1 MFITQ
6 FLQIYSCIY
15 LVSVLSAFRSGNV
28 RSAEANAN
36 AINSV
41 KLEHKI
47 NNLNSETSPFVRL
60 ILVLGTHEDLKF
72 S

>member
-15 LVSVLSAFRSGNV
+15 LVSVLSASRSGNV
-28 RSAEANAN
+28 RSAKANAN